1 MKAGM
6 HVGAA
11 VLAAAVGLGA
21 GPAAAWELVGTK
33 TVALV
38 TREGLA
44 VPIGTV
50 DFRPEGG
57 RVRFTVQLDESRFK
71 DYFLSMWPFK
81 CIDGGGETTC
91 HVHYPYDMPATVTAD
106 DLAWLEHALLFFHNV
121 PRDYAAKLDKGL
133 YYKMKLTDDG
143 IVGTPQAVLD
153 QIQAYAAAGS
163 QYITF
168 FLPDAQDIAAI
179 QLLGESVLPH
189 LRDL

>member
-143 IVGTPQAVLD
+143 IVGTPQAIDLALIEAPPADLNVPP
-153 QIQAYAAAGS
+153 YG
-163 QYITF
+163 
-168 FLPDAQDIAAI
+168 PGERWDIEARKRWFV
-179 QLLGESVLPH
+179 QLTI
-189 LRDL
+189 R